1 MIRSTCTPTTPG
13 WDVSAAHA
21 NPPPHP
27 PSPPPLPLSDPA
39 FCHVSKTIRRYSFLT
54 HYERHEFCPSTP
66 HNDRQLSNSDLST
79 LNPTRYRR
87 GGGRG
92 RVGGEKEMILSPIIK
107 STYLKIINTA
117 RKILYRGR
125 RVIHSSRIDIGQL
138 ANPSQ
143 VEIGPNVESNSRPR
157 RSNVHRVTIIDSQT
171 SILCIS
177 HSFDRVPRVQTDCNV
192 THCLADAL
200 AKVISQL
207 DKPKDIAEE

>member
-1 MIRSTCTPTTPG
+1 MT
-13 WDVSAAHA
+13 
-21 NPPPHP
+21 
-27 PSPPPLPLSDPA
+27 LS
-39 FCHVSKTIRRYSFLT
+39 SIK
-54 HYERHEFCPSTP
+54 
-66 HNDRQLSNSDLST
+66 
-79 LNPTRYRR
+79 
-87 GGGRG
+87 
-92 RVGGEKEMILSPIIK
+92 K

-117 RKILYRGR
+117 RKILYKGR
-125 RVIHSSRIDIGQL
+125 RVVHSSRIDIGQL

-177 HSFDRVPRVQTDCNV
+177 YGLDSVPRVQTDCNV

-207 DKPKDIAEE
+207 DKTKKIMEE